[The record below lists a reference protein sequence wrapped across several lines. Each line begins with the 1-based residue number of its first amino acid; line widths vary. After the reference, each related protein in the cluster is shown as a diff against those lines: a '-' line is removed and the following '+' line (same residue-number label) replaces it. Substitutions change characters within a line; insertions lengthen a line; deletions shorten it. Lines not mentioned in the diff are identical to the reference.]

1 VARKSSSVAE
11 TPGAPFSDAAR
22 SFGKISEHDIMLSM
36 AIETLAQKVGFT
48 EGPVWTH
55 DGRLLVTSISRGRL
69 YEIPLDGKEPRQI
82 AETGGGPNGAAALAD
97 GSVWVAQNGGHVITE
112 LPEPVVPPGIQRI
125 ENGEATY
132 AADTDLQAPNDL
144 AFGPGGELWFTDPYP
159 RMIRDDP
166 VTGRIW
172 RLDPQT
178 GEKVLVNGAL
188 YHPNG
193 LAVSP
198 DGSELFVAETIRK
211 RVWRFPISDTSL
223 GDGTLFAQL
232 KRGEPD
238 GIAFDAEGRLHVA
251 CHGDYDGIV
260 VLTHEGDVAETIDL
274 EDAFPTNVCFA
285 GEDLRLLVVTAPKGG
300 RAIGIDRDV
309 PGLPLFGTA

>member
-1 VARKSSSVAE
+1 
-11 TPGAPFSDAAR
+11 
-22 SFGKISEHDIMLSM
+22 
-36 AIETLAQKVGFT
+36 
-48 EGPVWTH
+48 
-55 DGRLLVTSISRGRL
+55 VTSISRGRL
-69 YEIPLDGKEPRQI
+69 YEIPLDGQDPAEV

-132 AADTDLQAPNDL
+132 VADTDLQAPNDL
-144 AFGPGGELWFTDPYP
+144 AFGPEGELWFTDPYP

-178 GEKVLVNGAL
+178 GEKLLVSDAL
-188 YHPNG
+188 HHPNG

-198 DGSELFVAETIRK
+198 DGSELFVAETIHK
-211 RVWRFPISDTSL
+211 RIWRFPISDAGL

-232 KRGEPD
+232 EAGEPD

-251 CHGDYDGIV
+251 CHVDYDGIV
-260 VLTHEGDVAETIDL
+260 VLTPEGEVAETIEL
-274 EDAFPTNVCFA
+274 EGAFPTNVCFA
-285 GEDLRLLVVTAPKGG
+285 GDDLRLLVVTAPKGG
-300 RAIGIDRDV
+300 RVIGIDRDV
-309 PGLPLFGTA
+309 PGLPLFGIA